1 MNKKFDNYKT
11 LHALAECALEYLAKT
26 DSPVK
31 RYLLDDH
38 LSDVIKLMIGEDQY
52 NAQELKCIGVAHDAV
67 KSMLKDALVEETGS
81 LISITRKG
89 KLVLGLTYPAYAVMK
104 NWTAIDYIITKSS
117 RFTTSAVVLLLLPII
132 LAAIVVLKLS
142 GQAQSVSE
150 LLCKLLQG
158 LLK

>member
-1 MNKKFDNYKT
+1 MKSFENYKT
-11 LHALAECALEYLAKT
+11 MHALAESSLAYLKEK
-26 DSPVK
+26 DVPVK
-31 RYLLDDH
+31 RYILDDY
-38 LSDVIKLMIGEDQY
+38 LSEVIIGMIGKDEYDK
-52 NAQELKCIGVAHDAV
+52 QELKCIGVAHDSV
-67 KSMLKDALVEETGS
+67 KALKRDGLVEEKGS
-81 LISITRKG
+81 VISITRKG

-117 RFTTSAVVLLLLPII
+117 RFTTSAMVLLLLPII